1 MRIRRRHLAER
12 KAGMNQPYILLS
24 SGKAIPQV
32 GLGVFKSAEET
43 ADAVCA
49 ALAAG
54 YRHIDTATAYGN
66 EKLVGEGI
74 RRSGVSRSEIFLT
87 TKLWNDDMRAGTQA
101 QAIERSLE
109 ALGTDY
115 IDLYLIHWPVKDYF
129 VPSWK
134 ILEDYHRQGVLRSIG
149 VSNFQDYHLDEL
161 LRSAEILPAVDQ
173 VECHP
178 YLTQE
183 RISAYCAQRGIA
195 IEAWSPLGKG
205 NVLADPAIA
214 AIAKSHGKSP
224 AQIIIRW
231 HIQNGRIV
239 IPKSVH
245 EDRIREN
252 AAVFDFTLTQDEM
265 DQIAGLNRNQRFG
278 SDPDNFNF

>member
-1 MRIRRRHLAER
+1 
-12 KAGMNQPYILLS
+12 
-24 SGKAIPQV
+24 
-32 GLGVFKSAEET
+32 
-43 ADAVCA
+43 
-49 ALAAG
+49 
-54 YRHIDTATAYGN
+54 
-66 EKLVGEGI
+66 
-74 RRSGVSRSEIFLT
+74 
-87 TKLWNDDMRAGTQA
+87 MRAGTQA